1 MQEQQPDAFA
11 ARSFYKAQRNS
22 IQTEM
27 GRKAGDAGT
36 PGLVVLHSNRTIK
49 EGGKNRFNGIQAT

>member
-11 ARSFYKAQRNS
+11 ARSLNKARRNS
-22 IQTEM
+22 VQTEV

-36 PGLVVLHSNRTIK
+36 PGLVVLHSN
-49 EGGKNRFNGIQAT
+49 